1 MGRRGDAKR
10 FEAAGFDAYA
20 NKPIRPRELLSILI
34 KVVSGGSAAEAV
46 VTRHAAREEQ
56 HLFSLNARALVV
68 EDNNINRQ
76 VAVGTLKKLGLHAD
90 TASDGIEAI
99 KALTHT
105 PYNIVFM
112 DIQMPGMDGYQ
123 ATARIRDPE
132 TGVLNSEIPIVAMT
146 AHAMQGYRDK
156 CLSAGM
162 NDYVSKP
169 IDKAALAKVLKR
181 WLPAFTAPSTGAQL
195 PPATVNKDIPELSGI
210 AVQEALKFLDMD
222 FNTYKTYLLTFGK
235 DAQKAIDTLRNLGRQ
250 NFPADASALAHKLVG
265 AAGNLRA
272 FQVKEAAVKLEQ
284 AAEQGQIPGHLV
296 NELEKALQIFIDTV
310 TPLGETE
317 SIGNPGN
324 LNAEAA
330 YQYIDKIEALIISSD
345 VVEADALIDLE
356 RAVGGSADPIVL
368 SKLKNSL
375 QDFDYQKAHEA
386 LKAIRAWMDNQSSK
400 EKKV

>member
-1 MGRRGDAKR
+1 M
-10 FEAAGFDAYA
+10 
-20 NKPIRPRELLSILI
+20 PRHWP
-34 KVVSGGSAAEAV
+34 
-46 VTRHAAREEQ
+46 T
-56 HLFSLNARALVV
+56 SL
-68 EDNNINRQ
+68 
-76 VAVGTLKKLGLHAD
+76 
-90 TASDGIEAI
+90 
-99 KALTHT
+99 
-105 PYNIVFM
+105 
-112 DIQMPGMDGYQ
+112 
-123 ATARIRDPE
+123 
-132 TGVLNSEIPIVAMT
+132 
-146 AHAMQGYRDK
+146 
-156 CLSAGM
+156 
-162 NDYVSKP
+162 
-169 IDKAALAKVLKR
+169 
-181 WLPAFTAPSTGAQL
+181 W
-195 PPATVNKDIPELSGI
+195 
-210 AVQEALKFLDMD
+210 
-222 FNTYKTYLLTFGK
+222 
-235 DAQKAIDTLRNLGRQ
+235 
-250 NFPADASALAHKLVG
+250 G

-324 LNAEAA
+324 LNVEAA